1 MSDLNAFET
10 VVREGTFLYEGK
22 VECDVRVVCSAVR
35 YGSGDHED
43 PPEIADDLTR
53 DTYYIQYGSIT
64 PRGRFNSVSGPF
76 STLAEAV
83 AGAEAAPGVG
93 ASIRWND
100 DNAVEAPGG

>member
-1 MSDLNAFET
+1 MSHLNPFET
-10 VVREGTFLYEGK
+10 VVREGTFLYEGE
-22 VECDVRVVCSAVR
+22 VECDIRVVHSPVQ

-43 PPEIADDLTR
+43 PPEIADDLAR

-64 PRGRFNSVSGPF
+64 QRGHFNSGSGPF

-100 DNAVEAPGG
+100 HNTGQAPGG